1 MKATVFAIVIALA
14 GTAIADDSRAT
25 AERYFR
31 AGAKAYAAQSFAAAA
46 ADFDEAY
53 TALPLPEIA
62 FSGAQAYRRLYRVEP
77 RPEYVRRAVELY
89 RVYLAKVKTGGRV
102 GDAADSLGELEREL
116 DKLKAKGVSIESPG
130 SAGAR
135 SDAERRGVSIDAKP
149 AEHTRLGIDVS
160 IAGQSSGSVTEIGD
174 ATSQS
179 IAGLHATLDGKP
191 VEPYALVD
199 VTPGEHAVTV
209 SADGYFSVDKKQHA
223 VAGASALVEV
233 TLEPKPATVAIATE
247 SGARISVDGRV
258 ASSTRLELAAGTH
271 VLVVSHPGRVPFEK
285 ELAVTRGQTLSL
297 AAPLATTTRRRAV
310 PWLVTGAGALAV
322 GAITTT
328 ILALV
333 HDSDAS
339 SLRNSIAT
347 GNRPPSDGD
356 AYDRQ
361 VHLRDDYKTAAYVMG
376 GSAVIAG
383 GIAAILY
390 WFDEPTPE
398 GIHIAP
404 IATPAGAGLA
414 ANGRF

>member
-1 MKATVFAIVIALA
+1 MKTIAIIIVVAVA
-14 GTAIADDSRAT
+14 GTAIADERAT

-31 AGAKAYAAQSFAAAA
+31 AGAKAYAAQSFSAAA

-53 TALPLPEIA
+53 AALPLPEIA
-62 FSGAQAYRRLYRVEP
+62 FSGAQAYRRLYRVDP
-77 RPEYVRRAVELY
+77 KPEYVRRAVELY

-116 DKLKAKGVSIESPG
+116 DKLKAKGAPL
-130 SAGAR
+130 
-135 SDAERRGVSIDAKP
+135 DTKP
-149 AEHTRLGIDVS
+149 VEHTRLGVDVS

-179 IAGLHATLDGKP
+179 IAGLRATLDGKP
-191 VEPYALVD
+191 LEPYALVD
-199 VTPGEHAVTV
+199 VTPGEHTVTV
-209 SADGYFSVDKKQHA
+209 AADGYFAVDKKQHA

-233 TLEPKPATVAIATE
+233 TLEPKPATIAIATE

-271 VLVVSHPGRVPFEK
+271 VLVVSHAGRVPFEK

-297 AAPLATTTRRRAV
+297 AAPLAKTTRRRAV
-310 PWLVTGAGALAV
+310 PWLATGAGVLAA

-339 SLRNSIAT
+339 SLRDGIAT
-347 GNRPPSDGD
+347 GNRLPSDAD

-361 VHLRDDYKTAAYVMG
+361 VHLRDDYKAVAYVMG
-376 GSAVIAG
+376 GSALVAG

-390 WFDEPTPE
+390 FFDEPTPE

-404 IATPAGAGLA
+404 IATPVGAGVTA
-414 ANGRF
+414 SGQF

>member
-1 MKATVFAIVIALA
+1 MKSTILILAALA
-14 GTAIADDSRAT
+14 GSAVADDSRAT

-31 AGAKAYAAQSFAAAA
+31 AGAKAYAAQSFA
-46 ADFDEAY
+46 DFDEAY
-53 TALPLPEIA
+53 GALPLPEIA
-62 FSGAQAYRRLYRVEP
+62 FSGAQAYRRLYRVDP
-77 RPEYVRRAVELY
+77 KPEYVRRAVELY

-116 DKLKAKGVSIESPG
+116 DKLKSKGAP
-130 SAGAR
+130 
-135 SDAERRGVSIDAKP
+135 IDVKP
-149 AEHTRLGIDVS
+149 VEHTRLGIDVS

-174 ATSQS
+174 AAGQT

-209 SADGYFSVDKKQHA
+209 SADGYFAVDKKQHA

-233 TLEPKPATVAIATE
+233 TLAPKPATVAIATE

-258 ASSTRLELAAGTH
+258 AASTRLELAAGTH

-285 ELAVTRGQTLSL
+285 ELAVTRGQALSL
-297 AAPLATTTRRRAV
+297 AAPLAKTPRRRAV

-322 GAITTT
+322 GAITTA
-328 ILALV
+328 IVALV

-339 SLRNSIAT
+339 GLRDAIAN
-347 GNRPPSDGD
+347 GDRPPSDAD
-356 AYDRQ
+356 AYDRH

-376 GSAVIAG
+376 GSALVAA
-383 GIAAILY
+383 GIAAALY
-390 WFDEPTPE
+390 WFDDPAPE
-398 GIHIAP
+398 GVRLAP
-404 IATPAGAGLA
+404 IATPAGAGLSA
-414 ANGRF
+414 SGRF